1 MENYIASRNLTHD
14 RIDKLLCKLL
24 EWQMGS
30 LQYFWWPTVRQF
42 DSCLILNTVFY
53 YRDMAK
59 LDSTRIS
66 QKDFSEMKSGFKS
79 LCPDQLGD
87 S

>member
-1 MENYIASRNLTHD
+1 MGKSIVLTVSFGNIFYNFIRLDLKHP
-14 RIDKLLCKLL
+14 I
-24 EWQMGS
+24 
-30 LQYFWWPTVRQF
+30 
-42 DSCLILNTVFY
+42 Y

-79 LCPDQLGD
+79 RCPDHGLLLVIG
-87 S
+87 